1 MAKLH
6 IKKGDT
12 VKVIAGESKGEIG
25 RVIKVFPAKNTAI
38 LEGDNIAKA
47 KKHSKPNAANPQGGI
62 INTDIAIHVSNLMV
76 VDGSKNA
83 TRIGRKKNADGQSVR
98 YSKKTQEELK

>member
-6 IKKGDT
+6 VKKGDT
-12 VKVIAGESKGEIG
+12 VKVIAGESKGQTG
-25 RVIKVFPAKNTAI
+25 RVIKVYPAKNRAI

-76 VDGSKNA
+76 IDGKGNA
-83 TRIGRKKNADGQSVR
+83 TRIGRRKDADGNNVR
-98 YSKKTQEELK
+98 YSKKSQEDLK